1 MMAAHQTKAQKNTVG
16 RVMHEFKHKKLET
29 SAGRKVKNA
38 KQAIAI
44 ALREAGASKYESG
57 KKNQENLRRTKARE
71 GRAASGENTR
81 AQLYEEARRKDIPGR
96 SKMTKDEL
104 ERAMR

>member
-16 RVMHEFKHKKLET
+16 RVMHEFKHKELET

-44 ALREAGASKYESG
+44 ALREAGASKYESD

-71 GRAASGENTR
+71 RRAASGEKTR
-81 AQLYEEARRKDIPGR
+81 AQLYAEARRKDIPGR